1 MSPKLTVDRMNRINR
16 TRSHY
21 ALGLDLGYNK
31 DITMNFHEYQEQQ
44 KNRYLEIFQ
53 RYYPDVK
60 IINGD
65 LSIEEQFYLVRI
77 TLEEFKISLIN
88 CRT

>member
-1 MSPKLTVDRMNRINR
+1 
-16 TRSHY
+16 
-21 ALGLDLGYNK
+21 
-31 DITMNFHEYQEQQ
+31 MNFHEYQEQQ

-77 TLEEFKISLIN
+77 TLEEFKNKLN
-88 CRT
+88 